1 MLRSTIIALL
11 SALSAGFA
19 QAQLVARGP
28 WSGAITPYTA
38 EVNVVLFESRLTS
51 MEVSTNK
58 DFTRP
63 LTLPEQARR
72 EGDIPLLT
80 RYFLRNLEPNTTYYY
95 RVRAGNLRETQRVGQ
110 LRTPPL
116 DHQPASFRI
125 AVAGGSQAASEAGGI
140 AEIRY
145 QKPLLFVQLGNLH
158 NATIAAE
165 DPTGFTDA
173 YLASLDSFT
182 RVELLQQVP
191 LVYTWGHF
199 DYGKAGTPGE
209 ISAHAAFRQL
219 TPHYPL
225 AADADPALAALPFD
239 EHPVAQAFTIGRV
252 RCLVLDT
259 QTARTRD
266 DANAPVLLGPWQ
278 NQWLRNELA
287 AAQATHALTLIF
299 SSVPWHAAS
308 DADEVDS
315 WSRFPAEKEAL
326 RQWLIEGGIQRVAL
340 VSANTGTLAA
350 HTGGTDPFIMPEFQV
365 GNIDL
370 IPPEKPGGDWTVGP
384 IAPEGTEEFFG
395 LIDIEDQTHRINVT
409 FIGMNQHSRERLRT
423 TLSFDVPRR

>member
-1 MLRSTIIALL
+1 MLRFTCIALL
-11 SALSAGFA
+11 LTIAAAAGR
-19 QAQLVARGP
+19 AQLVARGP

-38 EVNVVLFESRLTS
+38 EVNLVLFESRLS
-51 MEVSTNK
+51 SLEVSIHK
-58 DFTRP
+58 DFVRP
-63 LTLPEQARR
+63 MTVPEQARR

-80 RYFLRNLEPNTTYYY
+80 RYRLNNLEPDTTYYY
-95 RVRAGNLRETQRVGQ
+95 RVRAGNLRESQRTGQ

-116 DHQPASFRI
+116 ENQAASFRI
-125 AVAGGSQAASEAGGI
+125 AVAGGTRAASEAGGI

-145 QKPLLFVQLGNLH
+145 QQPLFFVQLGNLH
-158 NATIAAE
+158 NAKIAAD

-173 YLASLDSFT
+173 YLSSLDSFA
-182 RVELLQQVP
+182 RVELMERVP
-191 LVYTWGHF
+191 LVYTWGYF
-199 DYGKAGTPGE
+199 DYGKEGTLGE
-209 ISAHAAFRQL
+209 ISAHRAFRQL

-225 AADADPALAALPFD
+225 AADADPALAGLRVD
-239 EHPVAQAFTIGRV
+239 ERPVAQAFTIGRV

-259 QTARTRD
+259 QTARTRGAD
-266 DANAPVLLGPWQ
+266 GETTLLGAWQ
-278 NQWLRNELA
+278 NQWLRNELS
-287 AAQATHALTLIF
+287 AAQTSRALTLIF

-315 WSRFPAEKEAL
+315 WARYPAEKEAL
-326 RQWLIEGGIQRVAL
+326 RQWLIDAGAQRVVL

-350 HTGGTDPFIMPEFQV
+350 HTGGADPFIMPEFQA

-370 IPPEKPGGDWTVGP
+370 PPTENPSGDWTVGP

-423 TLSFDVPRR
+423 TLSFDVPAR